1 MILGEGA
8 ALAFVGLVLGAVAA
22 IPLSALVK
30 GLLFGVEP
38 ADPPTIALAA
48 VLLVGVAIVAA
59 WVPARR
65 ATAVD
70 PISALRGD

>member
-1 MILGEGA
+1 M
-8 ALAFVGLVLGAVAA
+8 
-22 IPLSALVK
+22 PLSQLLN

-38 ADPPTIALAA
+38 ADPPTILMAA
-48 VLLVGVAIVAA
+48 VLLVSVAIVAA

-70 PISALRGD
+70 PITALRGE